1 MKTLQ
6 RLIKLFLILNLIF
19 FALISPPT
27 SSLSRYSPTFTK
39 FNVAFASET
48 KWARVLDENT
58 PFYSDSA
65 CTMVKFY
72 LPYTYF
78 VKVINIGDDVT
89 RVIYMDG
96 QSTLPQRE
104 GYIKTCDLHIFD
116 GIPTNPY
123 PQVGIKITAD
133 EILFADSNKK
143 YPKTVLTQGEEA
155 TYYGELTVDNEKFC
169 YVYCN
174 GYIGYVRKSAFAP
187 FELPLHEIPI
197 KTATPEDSLTSE
209 IIQLDSEVNVQSVT
223 ALDSTMKIVIII
235 AVAVTCIS
243 VIYLLFRPKIL
254 YEPKV
259 AAWRDNDDF

>member
-1 MKTLQ
+1 MKTMQ
-6 RLIKLFLILNLIF
+6 RFIKYFLLFFAIF
-19 FALISPPT
+19 CALISPPT
-27 SSLSRYSPTFTK
+27 SRLSRYSPTFTK
-39 FNVAFASET
+39 SNVAFASDGE
-48 KWARVLDENT
+48 WARVLNDNT

-65 CTMVKFY
+65 CKMIKFY

-143 YPKTVLTQGEEA
+143 YPKTVLTNGDEA
-155 TYYGELTVDNEKFC
+155 IYYGELTIDNEKFC

-174 GYIGYVRKSAFAP
+174 GYIGYVRKNAFAP
-187 FELPLHEIPI
+187 FEVPLHEIPI

-209 IIQLDSEVNVQSVT
+209 VIQEESDVNVQSVT
-223 ALDSTMKIVIII
+223 AMDSTMRIVIII

-243 VIYLLFRPKIL
+243 VIYLLFRPRNVC
-254 YEPKV
+254 EPRV